1 MMMKQVSITTIPL
14 DELAGKSWQEVL
26 ACLTADMDPWSID
39 IAKLAQR
46 YRSYI
51 ASLSQLHY
59 EVSGQMVL
67 TCSILLRMKSD
78 ILLEM
83 GRPTERN
90 ELLAELEEAVE
101 EAASEWEEPLVPP
114 EFSLPLQRYTRRR
127 VTISDL
133 RIALAYAMKVTRR
146 RIQRH
151 LGEEDEDDLSY
162 LQAEDEDIS
171 ERLHGLFSTIKQ
183 MLSGR
188 NTLSFFRLL
197 RQGDKEERVRKFV
210 EVLHL
215 IAQGKV
221 SCEQQ
226 EFLGDILISIEK
238 GV

>member
-1 MMMKQVSITTIPL
+1 MMKQVSITKIPV
-14 DELAGKSWQEVL
+14 DELVGKSWQEVL

-39 IAKLAQR
+39 IAQLAQR

-83 GRPTERN
+83 GRPAERS
-90 ELLAELEEAVE
+90 ELLDELEEAVE
-101 EAASEWEEPLVPP
+101 EAASEWEEPLVPS
-114 EFSLPLQRYTRRR
+114 EFSLPLRRYTRRH
-127 VTISDL
+127 VTITDL
-133 RIALAYAMKVTRR
+133 RIALSNAMKVTRR

-151 LGEEDEDDLSY
+151 QGEEDEDDLGY

-171 ERLHGLFSTIKQ
+171 ERLHGLFSTIRK

-188 NTLSFFRLL
+188 KTLSFFRLL
-197 RQGDKEERVRKFV
+197 RQGDKEERVRRFL

-215 IAQGKV
+215 IAQGKI
-221 SCEQQ
+221 SCEQE
-226 EFLGDILISIEK
+226 EFLGDILISIEE